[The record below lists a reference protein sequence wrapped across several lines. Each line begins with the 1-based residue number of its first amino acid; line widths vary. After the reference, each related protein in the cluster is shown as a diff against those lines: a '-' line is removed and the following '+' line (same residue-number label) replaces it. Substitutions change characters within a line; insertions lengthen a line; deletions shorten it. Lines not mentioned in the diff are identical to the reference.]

1 MARARNIKPGFYE
14 NEELAAC
21 SIEARYL
28 FPALWQ
34 LADREGRLEDR
45 PLRIKGYA
53 FRYDGVD
60 VGPLLDELQQR
71 GFIARYE
78 VDGLH
83 VIQVTAFAKHQ
94 NPHHREA
101 PSTLPSMPG
110 QAPEKA
116 SEDAKP
122 GALTVCH
129 GTEALGQPEADPG
142 PARGS
147 DGMQGGVSRADSGFL
162 NPDSGFLNP
171 ESPLTPQRGG
181 EGSSDRRQVP
191 GAQDPLFVE
200 FYAAYPRKTGRAEA
214 WKAWHAL
221 KVTPAL
227 HANILAG
234 LAKWKAH
241 PRWKKD
247 GGQFIKHPGP
257 WLRARLWED
266 DEVCGGVIG
275 QAAVAWWV
283 PAGFAN
289 VHEAGNAGCYEHTAG
304 QFRDGKRL
312 EVA

>member
-53 FRYDGVD
+53 FRYDSVD
-60 VGPLLDELQQR
+60 VGPLLDELEQR

-78 VDGLH
+78 IDGLH
-83 VIQVTAFAKHQ
+83 VIQVLAFAKHQ

-101 PSTLPSMPG
+101 PSTLPAMPG
-110 QAPEKA
+110 
-116 SEDAKP
+116 DAAEQHSQVDKP
-122 GALTVCH
+122 QALTACH
-129 GTEALGQPEADPG
+129 EDEALGQPEASPG
-142 PARGS
+142 RARGL
-147 DGMQGGVSRADSGFL
+147 GALEGGVSRADSGFL

-171 ESPLTPQRGG
+171 ESPLTPKGG
-181 EGSSDRRQVP
+181 DEGSSDRRQLP
-191 GAQDPLFVE
+191 GENDPLFVE
-200 FYAAYPRKTGRAEA
+200 FYGAYPRKTSRADA

-221 KVTPAL
+221 KVTPSLQAK
-227 HANILAG
+227 ILAG
-234 LAKWKAH
+234 LAKWKVH
-241 PRWKKD
+241 PRWTKD
-247 GGQFIKHPGP
+247 GGQFIKHPGS

-266 DEVCGGVIG
+266 DEVCGGSRG
-275 QAAVAWWV
+275 QDAAGWWI

-289 VHEAGNAGCYEHTAG
+289 IYEAGNAGCFEHNAR